1 MAQNIPK
8 ERATFLAREK
18 KVTPE
23 KQKGVQR
30 QPCWLSVVFKQ
41 GLNSWLFVNG
51 WDLAVSSRRL
61 QSTQTSSLDA
71 LLSVWKNLHVN
82 TQVYSSHLGL
92 ISIQLIVSTPTLS
105 FL

>member
-1 MAQNIPK
+1 MAQNIPR
-8 ERATFLAREK
+8 EWATFTAREK
-18 KVTPE
+18 KVTPK
-23 KQKGVQR
+23 KQKGAQR
-30 QPCWLSVVFKQ
+30 QPCWLSVLFKQ

-71 LLSVWKNLHVN
+71 LHSVWRDFQVN
-82 TQVYSSHLGL
+82 TQVYSSSLRL